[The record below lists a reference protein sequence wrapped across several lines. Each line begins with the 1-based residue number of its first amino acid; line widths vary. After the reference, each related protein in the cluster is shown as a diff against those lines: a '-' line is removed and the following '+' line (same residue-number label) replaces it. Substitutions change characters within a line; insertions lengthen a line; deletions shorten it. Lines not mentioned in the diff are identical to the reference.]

1 MKDPVF
7 PIVSAEKGTT
17 RGPFME
23 CEPIYRTRFF
33 FTLGGLTAH
42 AIEQAQRASFYGIH
56 GNTPEAAQARRA
68 TQEAIRG
75 WMNGNAP
82 AWTAY
87 YIESAQAMPTTG
99 RDGYRATVT
108 VTVTADHLTREI

>member
-7 PIVSAEKGTT
+7 PIISAEKGTT
-17 RGPFME
+17 SGPFAE
-23 CEPIYRTRFF
+23 GDPIYRTRFS
-33 FTLGGLTAH
+33 FTLGGLTAR

-56 GNTPEAAQARRA
+56 GNTPEAAQATRE
-68 TQEAIRG
+68 TQKAVTA
-75 WMNGNAP
+75 WMDEHAP

-108 VTVTADHLTREI
+108 ITADHLTREI

>member
-23 CEPIYRTRFF
+23 CEPIYRTRFS

-42 AIEQAQRASFYGIH
+42 AIEQAQRASFYGIY
-56 GNTPEAAQARRA
+56 GNTPEA
-68 TQEAIRG
+68 
-75 WMNGNAP
+75 
-82 AWTAY
+82 
-87 YIESAQAMPTTG
+87 AQAMPTTG

-108 VTVTADHLTREI
+108 ITADHLTREI

>member
-1 MKDPVF
+1 MKDPFF

-17 RGPFME
+17 SGPFME
-23 CEPIYRTRFF
+23 VEPIYRTRFF
-33 FTLGGLTAH
+33 FTLGGFTAH

-56 GNTPEAAQARRA
+56 GNTPEAAQAMREMQKA
-68 TQEAIRG
+68 VTA
-75 WMNGNAP
+75 WMDEHAP

-108 VTVTADHLTREI
+108 ITADHLTREI

>member
-1 MKDPVF
+1 MKDPF
-7 PIVSAEKGTT
+7 SPIVSAEKGTT
-17 RGPFME
+17 RGPFLE
-23 CEPIYRTRFF
+23 CESIYRTRFF
-33 FTLGGLTAH
+33 FTLGGLTSH

-56 GNTPEAAQARRA
+56 GNTPEAAQAMREM
-68 TQEAIRG
+68 QNAITA
-75 WMNGNAP
+75 WMDEHAP

-108 VTVTADHLTREI
+108 VTADHLTREI

>member
-1 MKDPVF
+1 MKSPVF

-17 RGPFME
+17 SGPFME
-23 CEPIYRTRFF
+23 GEPIFRTRFS
-33 FTLGGLTAH
+33 FTLGGLTAQ

-56 GNTPEAAQARRA
+56 GNTPEAAQAMRA
-68 TQEAIRG
+68 TRDAITE
-75 WMNGNAP
+75 WMHDNAP

-108 VTVTADHLTREI
+108 ITADHLTREI